1 MGMIF
6 GSIFNEKNPEK
17 KIHKKL
23 IGRCSNFFP
32 HASLGIMLHIS
43 EQGGRF
49 FNFFS
54 ASAEIITFAEYLLN
68 LVFNSFVVT
77 LAINI
82 PHVR

>member
-1 MGMIF
+1 
-6 GSIFNEKNPEK
+6 
-17 KIHKKL
+17 
-23 IGRCSNFFP
+23 
-32 HASLGIMLHIS
+32 MLHIS
-43 EQGGRF
+43 EHRGDT

-54 ASAEIITFAEYLLN
+54 ATAEIITFAEYLLN